1 MARHVVFLILALI
14 CNSEANAFQRII
26 EDFEGVAPTWTIRGS
41 SAGFNVRNH
50 SRTSQTKKS
59 GKQSELVH
67 YRSSNSSNAKLVH
80 PIQQAQVIHDFCPT
94 IALKSTRDRIRF
106 SVRVVLPQ
114 TQNPLG
120 PGPLTLLVKL
130 SESEKIGVW
139 ETLGAKEGDIVAAM
153 RRELRSIQHQYADLK
168 IFESDAYCDL
178 LILDGFERVAGEAK
192 LWIDSLA
199 IGGFLPAEVDVE
211 TEKQNRTELQ
221 FAQKVEVRGSTLTVD
236 GKPLFLRAIKHHGES
251 MAFVK
256 RLGFNAVLMQQVP
269 TESQLADAR
278 QYHVWILC
286 PAPFSNSKILN
297 SKNANMI
304 FAWNIGENFTATEI
318 DNVKDVVQR
327 IRQVDDSLKRPT
339 FCMAH
344 FPTKKYGKI
353 VSFLRLSQLTYGT
366 PFSLD
371 QFEDFLASKSMLDRP
386 FITDIQTTLPHEVMN
401 QAKLAGGE
409 SVSPWLS
416 FDQIQ
421 QLVFRAVKQGSRGLV
436 FDSPKNLEQTDRRHS
451 SIVNRL
457 TRINAELMQVAPWL
471 SGGTLRQFNPSR
483 GRNSSRHVAAFS
495 GDQWVQDSVVLELD
509 RSQMVWVS
517 HHNRR
522 RDRNPKPLF
531 ISTNQKSPRVRRVT
545 SNGIS
550 SIHQKLVNGRI
561 AVELVGDEKMEV
573 LIASEDSIAFKY
585 VQDSIQT
592 FPHQGILALRLEIL
606 KSEQDGLQSL
616 LEKLSRKGIR
626 NPIVY
631 SALQESAKSL
641 ILGDRFVRE
650 NQPSSALATIIKL
663 QRQIDEVKTAIS
675 EKLLPDQKVLTS
687 AFTSDFK
694 LLENSIAAS
703 EFMAQATWSENRLKE
718 SSFLNVQELAK
729 SGWKQNLNES
739 GGIQAGVR
747 LVETDF
753 KDGIRPVMAITAWHS
768 NGQNVQADVTPI
780 WLSSPQFDI
789 QKKQFFRIEGWIK
802 IDRKIENSHDG
813 FMIIDSV
820 GGPILAHREYETNGW
835 KKFTIER
842 ITANDSGLQLVF
854 ALTGTGK
861 VELAGLSIKATKEC
875 FTVK

>member
-14 CNSEANAFQRII
+14 CNSEAKAFQRII

-41 SAGFNVRNH
+41 SSGFHVQSH

-67 YRSSNSSNAKLVH
+67 FRSSNSSNAKLVH

-130 SESEKIGVW
+130 SESEKVGVW

-168 IFESDAYCDL
+168 IRERDAYCDL
-178 LILDGFERVAGEAK
+178 LILDGFERISGEAK

-211 TEKQNRTELQ
+211 TEKQNRIELQ
-221 FAQKVEVRGSTLTVD
+221 FKQKVEVRGSTLTVD

-256 RLGFNAVLMQQVP
+256 RLGFNAVFMQQVP

-286 PAPFSNSKILN
+286 PAPFSNPQILN

-304 FAWNIGENFTATEI
+304 FSWNIGENFTASEI
-318 DNVKDVVQR
+318 ENVKDVVQQ
-327 IRQVDDSLKRPT
+327 IRQVDDALKRPT

-344 FPTKKYGKI
+344 FPTDKYAKI
-353 VSFLRLSQLTYGT
+353 VSFLRMSQLTYGT

-371 QFEDFLASKSMLDRP
+371 QFEDFLAAKSMPGRP
-386 FITDIQTTLPHEVMN
+386 LITDVQTTLPHEVMN
-401 QAKLAGGE
+401 QVELAGGE

-436 FDSPKNLEQTDRRHS
+436 FDSSKNLEQNDRSHS

-457 TRINAELMQVAPWL
+457 TRINAELMQIDPWL
-471 SGGTLRQFNPSR
+471 SGGTLQRFNPSR
-483 GRNSSRHVAAFS
+483 GRDSLNSVAAFS
-495 GDQWVQDSVVLELD
+495 GDEWAQDSIVLELD

-517 HHNRR
+517 HQDRP
-522 RDRNPKPLF
+522 RDQNPKPLF
-531 ISTNQKSPRVRRVT
+531 ISTNQKSPRVCRVT

-550 SIHQKLVNGRI
+550 PIRQKLVNGRI
-561 AVELVGDEKMEV
+561 AVELLGEEKMEV

-592 FPHQGILALRLEIL
+592 FPHQGILALRLGIL
-606 KSEQDGLQSL
+606 KSEQAGLQSL

-641 ILGDRFVRE
+641 ILGDRFIRE

-663 QRQIDEVKTAIS
+663 ERQIDEVKTAIS

-694 LLENSIAAS
+694 LLDISIAAS
-703 EFMAQATWSENRLKE
+703 SFMDQATWSENLLKE

-729 SGWKQNLNES
+729 FGWKQNLNES
-739 GGIQAGVR
+739 GGIQASVR
-747 LVETDF
+747 LVEANF
-753 KDGIRPVMAITAWHS
+753 KEGIRPVMDITAWQS
-768 NGQNVQADVTPI
+768 NDQDVPADVTPI
-780 WLSSPQFDI
+780 WLSSPRFAIRKNQFI
-789 QKKQFFRIEGWIK
+789 RIEGWVK
-802 IDRKIENSHDG
+802 IDRKIGNSQDG
-813 FMIIDSV
+813 FMIIDSI
-820 GGPILAHREYETNGW
+820 GGPILAHREYKTNGW
-835 KKFTIER
+835 EKFTIER
-842 ITANDSGLQLVF
+842 IAANDSGLQLVF

-861 VELAGLSIKATKEC
+861 VELTGLSIKATNER
-875 FTVK
+875 FSIN